1 MNYPD
6 NSLSSIKKR
15 PEVPKRTDISP
26 VAKGTIK
33 KQTFWGRTAKEF
45 FGNNPE
51 DGGTL
56 GEYIW
61 FGAVIPFV
69 KNGIMDLVGYMLF
82 GQSGYIPR
90 NNIIGARGIGA
101 SKVAYSSISTGK
113 VIGQN
118 PQQAQPRMPYD
129 YEQLVYGSYG
139 EADSVLERMFELLD
153 SDYERVTVGDLYDL
167 SQVSPGAY
175 TNCDYG
181 WTNLSGA
188 RVVRNFDGTYSLS
201 LPRPRPMK

>member
-1 MNYPD
+1 MEYPN
-6 NSLSSIKKR
+6 NSIHNRKDTPQKKREIVPVAQGVIKK
-15 PEVPKRTDISP
+15 KS
-26 VAKGTIK
+26 
-33 KQTFWGRTAKEF
+33 FWGRTANEF

-51 DGGTL
+51 DGYTI

-69 KNGIMDLVGYMLF
+69 KNGIMDIVGYMLF
-82 GQSGYIPR
+82 GQSGYAPR
-90 NNIIGARGIGA
+90 NNIIGGRPGA
-101 SKVAYSSISTGK
+101 SKIAYSSISTGK

-118 PQQAQPRMPYD
+118 PNPVARMPYD
-129 YEQLVYGSYG
+129 YEELIYPDYAS
-139 EADSVLERMFELLD
+139 ADSVLERMFELLD
-153 SDYERVTVGDLYDL
+153 SPYERVTVGDLYDL

-181 WTNLSGA
+181 WTDLRGA
-188 RVVRNFDGTYSLS
+188 RVARNFDGTYRLE